1 MGKESTYNAGDARGS
16 GSIPGSEGSPGGGH
30 GHPLQ
35 YSCLENTQGQR
46 SLAGYS
52 PRGHKEP
59 DMTRGTVHTH
69 ISKISKSGNKIKKKR
84 KDHVVKKSRLRTA
97 TIPRYKTDS

>member
-1 MGKESTYNAGDARGS
+1 MQETQEMRVRSLSGKDFPEVGMATTPVFL
-16 GSIPGSEGSPGGGH
+16 PGEFH
-30 GHPLQ
+30 
-35 YSCLENTQGQR
+35 GQR

-52 PRGHKEP
+52 PRGHTEP